1 MSSSIGGR
9 RGSSRRRGKRVG
21 RGRLEHG
28 VADLG
33 VVTGLGG
40 EIGGRPERIAM
51 MVVGDGGGEF
61 GRRGGIEDLVVE
73 DTDFVFFGEGRG
85 GLMVE
90 IEGWLMLI
98 AGHNNNSGV
107 RGIYRW
113 GVELSL
119 SRWQRDEETTTA
131 I

>member
-1 MSSSIGGR
+1 MSSSIGGGR

-40 EIGGRPERIAM
+40 EIGRPERIAM
-51 MVVGDGGGEF
+51 MVVGNGGRGEF

-85 GLMVE
+85 GLTVE
-90 IEGWLMLI
+90 VEG
-98 AGHNNNSGV
+98 
-107 RGIYRW
+107 
-113 GVELSL
+113 
-119 SRWQRDEETTTA
+119 
-131 I
+131 